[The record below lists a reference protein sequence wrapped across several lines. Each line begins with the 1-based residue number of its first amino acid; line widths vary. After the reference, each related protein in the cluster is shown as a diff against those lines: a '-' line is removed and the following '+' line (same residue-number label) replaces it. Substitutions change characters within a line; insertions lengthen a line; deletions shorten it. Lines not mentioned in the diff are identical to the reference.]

1 MHARIVTAT
10 IDSSRSSQFRST
22 ITSQAEPII
31 RSQPGFV
38 ELISLT
44 SDSDPS
50 RVLAITLWKSEGDL
64 EKYSNS
70 AGKRVQE
77 LLSPFLTS
85 QPKIETFSVDTDT
98 AKKLTASAA

>member
-1 MHARIVTAT
+1 MHARVVSTT

-22 ITSQAEPII
+22 ITSQVEPII

-50 RVLAITLWKSEGDL
+50 RVVAITLWRSQQDAEN
-64 EKYSNS
+64 YSSNVS
-70 AGKRVQE
+70 SRVVQ
-77 LLSPFLTS
+77 LLQPYFTS
-85 QPKIETFSVDTDT
+85 Q
-98 AKKLTASAA
+98 